1 MFSFSPIGYMRCSR
15 GYHQEQPMQG
25 VLSESEGHIEL
36 VKGFNYEQ
44 GLKDL
49 EGFDRVWLLYVFHHN
64 TSWKPLTNP
73 PYSDGRGRKGVF
85 ATRSP
90 YRPNS
95 LGLSCVELKRISG
108 NRVYVAGSDL
118 LNNTPVLDIKPYI
131 CEYDS
136 FPGSRRGWLED
147 VVKEKYA
154 IDFSEIAASQL
165 DFLGSQGVDLAGV
178 IDTQLGHN
186 PFDATRNKFIKT
198 DNGGILR
205 FRSWRI
211 YFRCDERQIF
221 VDRIVSGYE
230 SFDRLLGDDSSSDQA
245 VHREFCRLFPE
256 AG

>member
-1 MFSFSPIGYMRCSR
+1 
-15 GYHQEQPMQG
+15 MQG

-49 EGFDRVWLLYVFHHN
+49 EGFDRIWLLYAFHRN

-108 NRVYVAGSDL
+108 NLVHVAGSDL
-118 LNNTPVLDIKPYI
+118 LNDTPILDIKPYI
-131 CEYDS
+131 REFDS
-136 FPGSRRGWLED
+136 FPEARRGWLEN
-147 VVKEKYA
+147 VVKEKYS
-154 IDFSEIAASQL
+154 IDFSESAARQL
-165 DFLGSQGVDLAGV
+165 AFLGGFGVDLDGV

-186 PFDATRNKFIKT
+186 PFDPTRNKFIRCE
-198 DNGGILR
+198 DGGILR

-211 YFRCDERQIF
+211 HFRCDER
-221 VDRIVSGYE
+221 RITVYCIKSGYE
-230 SFDRLLGDDSSSDQA
+230 SFDRLLGDDSPADQA
-245 VHREFCRLFPE
+245 VHREFCRQFP
-256 AG
+256 

>member
-1 MFSFSPIGYMRCSR
+1 MFSFLPIGYMRCSR

-64 TSWKPLTNP
+64 SSWKPLTNP
-73 PYSDGRGRKGVF
+73 PYSDGQGRKGVF

-90 YRPNS
+90 YRPNP

-136 FPGSRRGWLED
+136 FPGSRRGWLEN
-147 VVKEKYA
+147 VVKEVYD
-154 IDFSEIAASQL
+154 IEYEEVAARKAEYL
-165 DFLGSQGVDLAGV
+165 KRHGVNLRGV
-178 IDTQLGHN
+178 ISAQLSHN
-186 PFDATRNKFIKT
+186 PHDATRNKYIK
-198 DNGGILR
+198 DAAGLILR
-205 FRSWRI
+205 FKSWRVLFAI
-211 YFRCDERQIF
+211 D
-221 VDRIVSGYE
+221 DKIVTIKDISSGYTDF
-230 SFDRLLGDDSSSDQA
+230 SSALGNDTTADLK
-245 VHREFCRLFPE
+245 VHQLFKRHFRQ
-256 AG
+256 

>member
-36 VKGFNYEQ
+36 IKGFNYEQ

-73 PYSDGRGRKGVF
+73 PYSDGHGRKGVF

-108 NRVYVAGSDL
+108 HRVA
-118 LNNTPVLDIKPYI
+118 
-131 CEYDS
+131 
-136 FPGSRRGWLED
+136 
-147 VVKEKYA
+147 
-154 IDFSEIAASQL
+154 
-165 DFLGSQGVDLAGV
+165 
-178 IDTQLGHN
+178 
-186 PFDATRNKFIKT
+186 
-198 DNGGILR
+198 
-205 FRSWRI
+205 
-211 YFRCDERQIF
+211 
-221 VDRIVSGYE
+221 
-230 SFDRLLGDDSSSDQA
+230 
-245 VHREFCRLFPE
+245 
-256 AG
+256 